1 MIRFRRIFDIA
12 SDDDRRRFG
21 EVTEMFRAAFPEEM
35 PVLDRMA
42 ALAESRAP
50 RDFSWVL
57 LVAEDAR
64 GRILG
69 FSFSLYFPELRFGYL
84 YYVAS
89 HPERRARGI
98 GGALYEATRELLAAK
113 GARGLFLD
121 AGPDEKEKLRHP
133 ENLAINRSRL
143 KFYERYGALPVIGTE
158 YDEAPNP
165 ANDGY
170 QVFLLYD
177 SLDRSRPLHARDAR
191 RFVRRMFAV
200 QYGLSENDPYTRRI
214 ARSFRDDPVR
224 LRDPVYLDAE
234 TAPAPSAETGRWLK
248 PIKMV
253 ISERHAIHHL
263 RERGYVE
270 RPVRIDA
277 VLRGLRDLPVEAVP
291 RKRHGLAP
299 VRAVHDPH
307 LVHYLEAVC
316 AQLKPDEMVYPE
328 VFPIRRADRRP
339 RELASRAG
347 YFCVDTFTPLTRNA
361 WPAARAAVDAALT
374 GADLLLAGE
383 RFAYALCRPPG
394 HHAERAVYGGFCYL
408 NNAAIAAHAL
418 SAHGRVALL
427 DIDYHHGNG
436 SQDIFYARRDVYT
449 LSIHGT
455 PNLSYPHFAGFD
467 DERGE
472 GEGKGFNLNFPL
484 RRGVD
489 DDRYMEVLGEALRAI
504 RRFRPA
510 WLVLS
515 LGFDIMAGD
524 PTGSFVVT
532 PRGMGRIAE
541 AVGGIGIPVL
551 IVQEGGYSV
560 VNLRR
565 GARAFFRALGQS
577 WY

>member
-12 SDDDRRRFG
+12 SDDDRRRFD
-21 EVTEMFRAAFPEEM
+21 EVTALFRSAFPEEM
-35 PVLDRMA
+35 PVMDRIA
-42 ALAESRAP
+42 ALVEATAP
-50 RDFSWVL
+50 RDFAWML
-57 LVAEDAR
+57 LVAENAR
-64 GRILG
+64 GAILG
-69 FSFSLYFPELRFGYL
+69 FSFSLYFPEIRYGYL
-84 YYVAS
+84 YYIAS
-89 HPERRARGI
+89 HPDRRARGI
-98 GGALYEATRELLAAK
+98 GGALYEATRELIAAK
-113 GARGLFLD
+113 GGRGLFLD

-133 ENLAINRSRL
+133 ELLAVNRSRL

-158 YDEAPNP
+158 YDAVPNP

-177 SLDRSRPLHARDAR
+177 GLDHDRPLPAREAR
-191 RFVRRMFAV
+191 RFVRRMFQV
-200 QYGLSENDPYTRRI
+200 QYGLAEDDPYTRQI
-214 ARSFRDDPVR
+214 TRSFHDDPVQ
-224 LRDPVYLDAE
+224 LRAPVYAAGE
-234 TAPAPSAETGRWLK
+234 SAPAPPVEAGHWLK

-277 VLRGLRDLPVEAVP
+277 VLRGLRGLPVEQAP
-291 RKRHGLAP
+291 RRRHGLAP
-299 VRAVHDPH
+299 VRAVHDPN
-307 LVHYLEAVC
+307 LVHYLEAAC
-316 AQLKPDEMVYPE
+316 EQIKPDGLVYPE
-328 VFPIRRADRRP
+328 VFPIRRPDRRP

-361 WPAARAAVDAALT
+361 WPAARAAADAALT
-374 GADLLLAGE
+374 GADILLAGE

-418 SAHGRVALL
+418 SAHGKVALL

-436 SQDIFYARRDVYT
+436 SQDIFYDRSDVYT

-472 GEGKGFNLNFPL
+472 SAGKGYNMNFPL

-489 DDRYMEVLGEALRAI
+489 DDRYMEVLGEALRII
-504 RRFRPA
+504 RRFNPA
-510 WLVLS
+510 HLVLS
-515 LGFDIMAGD
+515 LGFDIMGGD
-524 PTGSFVVT
+524 PTGSFTVT
-532 PRGMGRIAE
+532 PRGMGRIGDAI
-541 AVGGIGIPVL
+541 GGLGIPTL